1 MNFTKPIIL
10 QLFTTL
16 AVLGALSGA
25 GCKGDEHAR
34 HEHEALPAGEAAE
47 ASLYELPTRL
57 RATDGKEFQLAE
69 LRGKISV
76 ASMIYTR
83 CGTICPRV
91 IADMKRIQSE
101 LDSADRERVNF
112 FVVSM
117 DETDAP
123 ETLKAYMQR
132 NELDSHWRAYAA
144 DAGAAREFA
153 AALGYQFR
161 RTPDG
166 HFVHSNAIYLL
177 DANGAVLKQSPT
189 GPAIAG
195 EFAAAIRDL

>member
-1 MNFTKPIIL
+1 MKFKQLIL
-10 QLFTTL
+10 LPLFTTL
-16 AVLGALSGA
+16 AVLAALSGA
-25 GCKGDEHAR
+25 GCKGDEHA
-34 HEHEALPAGEAAE
+34 HHDHEALPAEEAGE
-47 ASLYELPTRL
+47 ASLYELPARL
-57 RATDGKEFQLAE
+57 RTTDGKEFQLAD

-91 IADMKRIQSE
+91 VADMKRIQSE
-101 LDSADRERVNF
+101 LKPADRERVEF

-123 ETLKAYMQR
+123 DTLRAYMQR
-132 NELDSHWRAYAA
+132 NELDSRWHAYAA

-177 DANGAVLKQSPT
+177 DKSGAVVKQSPT

-195 EFAAAIRDL
+195 EFAAAISEL

>member
-1 MNFTKPIIL
+1 MNFVQRFTL
-10 QLFTTL
+10 QIFATL
-16 AVLGALSGA
+16 ALLGALFGA
-25 GCKGDEHAR
+25 GCKGDEHAH
-34 HEHEALPAGEAAE
+34 HEHEALPAGEVGE
-47 ASLYELPTRL
+47 ASLYDLPTNL
-57 RATDGKEFQLAE
+57 RTTSGADFRLAE

-91 IADMKRIQSE
+91 VADMKSIQNE
-101 LDSADRERVNF
+101 LSPADRERVTF

-132 NELDSHWRAYAA
+132 NELDAHWRAFAA

-177 DANGAVLKQSPT
+177 DAKGTVLKQSPT
-189 GPAIAG
+189 GPEIAR
-195 EFAAAIRDL
+195 EFSATIREL

>member
-1 MNFTKPIIL
+1 MNFIKSMTLQSLAALIL
-10 QLFTTL
+10 
-16 AVLGALSGA
+16 LGGLSGA
-25 GCKGDEHAR
+25 GCKGDEHAH
-34 HEHEALPAGEAAE
+34 HEHEALPASEASE
-47 ASLYELPTRL
+47 ASLYDLPTRL
-57 RATDGKEFQLAE
+57 RTTDDAEFQLAE

-76 ASMIYTR
+76 TSMIYTR

-91 IADMKRIQSE
+91 LADMKRIQANLSP
-101 LDSADRERVNF
+101 ADRERVTF

-117 DETDAP
+117 DETDSP
-123 ETLKAYMQR
+123 ETLKAYVQR
-132 NELDSHWRAYAA
+132 NELDAQWRALAA

-177 DANGAVLKQSPT
+177 DAGGAVLKQSPT

-195 EFAAAIRDL
+195 EFAAAIDEL